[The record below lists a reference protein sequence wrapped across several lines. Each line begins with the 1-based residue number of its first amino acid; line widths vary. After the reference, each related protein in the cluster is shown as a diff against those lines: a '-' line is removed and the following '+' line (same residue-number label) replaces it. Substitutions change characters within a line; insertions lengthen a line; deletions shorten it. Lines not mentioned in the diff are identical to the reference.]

1 MLCSVC
7 LPLLLLHDSS
17 VSAAYYFGLLDCC
30 FPKCGFEINIS
41 SKVHILLARPDQF
54 TIQKGELVCVPFV

>member
-41 SKVHILLARPDQF
+41 SKVHILLACQGQTNSQF
-54 TIQKGELVCVPFV
+54 KRKN